1 MSSVDPVQA
10 PDPAGDGCWISQHMR
25 FVFQTSEREP
35 DVVLLGDSI
44 LLNMQFTKVY
54 QTYLEPLHCV
64 NFSIYSDQTQNILW
78 RIENGELGGF
88 SPKVI
93 VIMIGTHN
101 VTHSAEEV
109 VRGITTIVETV
120 KRKQP
125 HASVIVMGLLPCGRE
140 PNPRRAKHEKVNK
153 LLSKE
158 FDQQSKVTF
167 IHPDWEN
174 FIQPNGTISHRD
186 MYDYMHPTESGYAKL
201 ADPLIE
207 ELQNSLQTFL
217 KTNAPSNS
225 LVEEP

>member
-125 HASVIVMGLLPCGRE
+125 HASVIVMIWWMCSPLTICYFRLTETGFSCSCLTSTVLV
-140 PNPRRAKHEKVNK
+140 RR
-153 LLSKE
+153 
-158 FDQQSKVTF
+158 
-167 IHPDWEN
+167 
-174 FIQPNGTISHRD
+174 TI
-186 MYDYMHPTESGYAKL
+186 K
-201 ADPLIE
+201 
-207 ELQNSLQTFL
+207 
-217 KTNAPSNS
+217 
-225 LVEEP
+225 